1 MTYKNSIIKQLRVTQ
16 VINETKD
23 GKTFVLKPL
32 NNWLPAYKPGQFIT
46 LVFNTI
52 HGEKRRSYSMSSAP
66 GVDNDISITVKKL
79 DNGEF
84 SRLLIHTVKEGDI
97 LESTGIS
104 GQFILP
110 DEERNIKQFFF
121 IAAGSGITPC
131 LSLIKTLLHTTAYEV
146 ALIYSNKTKE
156 DTLFYDQLVKYQ
168 SHYPERFN
176 IKFLFSNEISVYNS
190 RLSSWL
196 LKQLVK
202 QYLTVPKNEVMFY
215 ICGPFDYM
223 LTVGITLLSDFPAK
237 HVIKENYSTLPRKI
251 VSRPPDE
258 DQHQVAITIDD
269 KTYSITAQYPNSI
282 LDSAIANN
290 IQLPYSCKAGRCA
303 SCVATCT
310 KGKVWMAYNEV
321 LTDDEL
327 KKGRI
332 LVCQSYAIEGDVEI
346 VY

>member
-1 MTYKNSIIKQLRVTQ
+1 MYKNSIIKQLRVTQ

-23 GKTFVLKPL
+23 AKTFVLKPL

-46 LVFNTI
+46 LVFNTV

-66 GVDNDISITVKKL
+66 GIDKDISITVKKL

-84 SRLLIHTVKEGDI
+84 SRLLINTVKEGDI

-110 DEERNIKQFFF
+110 EHKQDIKQFFF

-131 LSLIKTLLHTTAYEV
+131 FSLLKTILHTTTHKV
-146 ALIYSNKTKE
+146 VVIYSNKTKE
-156 DTLFYDQLVKYQ
+156 DTLFYDQLVNYLAQ
-168 SHYPERFN
+168 YSERLD

-196 LKQLVK
+196 LNQLLK
-202 QYLTVPKNEVMFY
+202 DYLAVPKQQVLFY
-215 ICGPFDYM
+215 VCGPFDYM
-223 LTVGITLLSDFPAK
+223 LTVGITLLSEFPAH
-237 HVIKENYSTLPRKI
+237 HVIKEDYSTLPRKI
-251 VSRPPDE
+251 TRKPPDE
-258 DQHQVAITIDD
+258 EEHEVTIVLDH
-269 KTYSITAQYPNSI
+269 KTYTLNAQYPNSL
-282 LDSAIANN
+282 LDAAIANN

-303 SCVATCT
+303 SCIATCT
-310 KGKVWMAYNEV
+310 KGEVWMAYNEV
-321 LTDDEL
+321 LTDDEI

-332 LVCQSYAIEGDVEI
+332 LVCQSYAIGGDVEI